1 MTPSAALVTL
11 ADVEAAARRIA
22 PFVWHTPIVRSA
34 WLSSVTRADVWLK
47 LEIVQTTG
55 SFKVRGATNALALQS
70 ERHHGLTDIVTAS
83 AGNHGL
89 AVAWAARE
97 LGLSVRAYVPATA
110 PAVKRDAMRALGA
123 KVIETADYDQAEVEA
138 HRDVERTG
146 GCYVSPYNDADVIAG
161 AGTVALEMAADC
173 PALDTIVV
181 PLGGGGLLTGT
192 AIVARALMRSP
203 LVIGAEAEGS
213 PVFTTSLAA
222 GRIVTVEVKPTLAD
236 GLAGNLEP
244 ESRTFGLVADLTDR
258 VLLVA
263 EGSIELA
270 MRELVR
276 RERLVAE
283 GASATAVGGL
293 LQGGVDLA
301 GRTVGVILSGRN
313 VDADVLAR
321 VLGKHS

>member
-1 MTPSAALVTL
+1 MTPPTAPVTV
-11 ADVEAAARRIA
+11 ADIEAAARRIA
-22 PFVWHTPIVRSA
+22 PFVWHTPIVRSP
-34 WLSSVTRADVWLK
+34 WLSAVTRADVWLK

-55 SFKVRGATNALALQS
+55 SFKVRGATNALAVQS
-70 ERHHGLTDIVTAS
+70 ERHHGLTEIVTAS

-89 AVAWAARE
+89 AVAWAGRE
-97 LGLSVRAYVPATA
+97 LGLSVRAYVPRSA

-123 KVIETADYDQAEVEA
+123 TVVETVDYDQAEIDA
-138 HRDVERTG
+138 HADAARTG

-161 AGTVALEMAADC
+161 AGTVALEMVADC
-173 PALDTIVV
+173 PALDAIVV

-192 AIVARALMRSP
+192 GIVARSTMRRP
-203 LVIGAEAEGS
+203 WVIGAEAEAS

-222 GRIVTVEVKPTLAD
+222 GRIVTVDVKPTLAD
-236 GLAGNLEP
+236 GLAGNLDP
-244 ESRTFGLVADLTDR
+244 GSRTFDLVADLTDR

-293 LQGGVDLA
+293 LQGGVDLS

-321 VLGKHS
+321 VLSGR

>member
-1 MTPSAALVTL
+1 MTPATALVTI
-11 ADVEAAARRIA
+11 ADIEAAARRIA
-22 PFVWHTPIVRSA
+22 PFAWHTPIVRSP
-34 WLSSVTRADVWLK
+34 WLSAVTRAEVWLK
-47 LEIVQTTG
+47 LEVVQTTG

-123 KVIETADYDQAEVEA
+123 TVVETTNYDQAEAEA
-138 HRDVERTG
+138 HDDAARTG
-146 GCYVSPYNDADVIAG
+146 GWYVSPYNDPDVIAG
-161 AGTVALEMAADC
+161 AGTVALEMLADC
-173 PALDTIVV
+173 PTLDTIVV

-192 AIVARALMRSP
+192 AIVARSRMHSAW
-203 LVIGAEAEGS
+203 VIGAEAEAS

-222 GRIVTVEVKPTLAD
+222 GRITTVDVKPTLAD

-244 ESRTFGLVADLTDR
+244 GSRTFGLVADLTDR
-258 VLLVA
+258 LLLVA
-263 EGSIELA
+263 EDSIELA
-270 MRELVR
+270 MRDLVR
-276 RERLVAE
+276 RERIVAE

-293 LQGGVDLA
+293 LQGGIDLK
-301 GRTVGVILSGRN
+301 GRTVGVILTGRN
-313 VDADVLAR
+313 VDADVLTR
-321 VLGKHS
+321 VVCGRT

>member
-1 MTPSAALVTL
+1 MTPPAAPVTL
-11 ADVEAAARRIA
+11 ADIEAAARRIA
-22 PFVWHTPIVRSA
+22 PFVWHTPIVRSP
-34 WLSSVTRADVWLK
+34 WLSAVTRADVWLK
-47 LEIVQTTG
+47 LEVVQTTG
-55 SFKVRGATNALALQS
+55 SFKLRGATNALALQS

-97 LGLSVRAYVPATA
+97 LGLTVRAYVPASA
-110 PAVKRDAMRALGA
+110 PAVKRQTMRSLGA
-123 KVIETADYDQAEVEA
+123 TVIETADYDQAEA
-138 HRDVERTG
+138 HAHDDAERTG
-146 GCYVSPYNDADVIAG
+146 GCYVSPYNDLDVIAG
-161 AGTVALEMAADC
+161 AGTVALEMVADC
-173 PALDTIVV
+173 PTLDTIVV

-192 AIVARALMRSP
+192 AVVARSTMRSP
-203 LVIGAEAEGS
+203 WVIGAEAEAS

-222 GRIVTVEVKPTLAD
+222 GRIVTVDVKSTLAD

-244 ESRTFGLVADLTDR
+244 GSRTFEFVSDLADR
-258 VLLVA
+258 ILLVA
-263 EGSIELA
+263 EGSIDLA

-313 VDADVLAR
+313 VDADVIAR
-321 VLGKHS
+321 VVGGR